1 MRQKI
6 IITKIIFS
14 LIFIFSI
21 DLFSQNLY
29 TTENFV
35 ENIKLEFTSYGI
47 ETEKQT
53 LLESSISNWN
63 KKYTQEEKST
73 IIILINF
80 LDQKKR
86 YGYIYFLEY
95 LEIISSS
102 SFKLSSTL
110 EGIIKYHYA
119 FLLQNKEKIKVYFKK
134 IIDVIVDNN
143 IINSPSHVISYNQKN
158 ISLGLEDFS
167 SYSLYNSDGTILGTL
182 VLRFLSTDLNFKSN
196 NDDFNIN
203 KSSFDFYLDLG
214 LIEGSSGLLDVNTE
228 IDFIGFPSY
237 IFKRFNLDVNSGE
250 IISNDVIMNSDK
262 LKNIP
267 GVFTYKPSQSISQNI
282 NNFLF
287 RSNGYQHTIIINN
300 KTRFKSGVTI
310 EGSKLSTKNIAEED
324 SELKILLKNNKFL
337 KFKSKDFLIA
347 DSKIFSKRTYFGF
360 YDMKDSLYHS
370 LIELNYDLQTN
381 NIELLNLDGPLKQT
395 PFYSTYFQVEINAD
409 VFNYV
414 IGEDNMD
421 FKILIAPNQRPLTVY
436 STKYFSNNNL
446 NTLTDLDGTNILK
459 VVYGYYKKTKRTDF
473 YLPDLAYYYKLKP
486 TSLEGGI
493 VELWRNGFLSYDASV
508 GLIKVMP
515 KLRHY
520 FLSHLKKSDYDE
532 MYLESLSETSKNLK
546 YNLLSNEMFLEG
558 VQEIILSKKNNII
571 VYPKDGT
578 VKLLKNRNIKS
589 LGNISVGKFDF
600 TGVDLIFDYS
610 LFKLQ
615 LLEIDTLRI
624 LSKTNSKDNYNYLY
638 NIGGDL
644 FINHPKNKSSLK
656 MLPNFPYFISAKST
670 RVYFDMPDEYG
681 VEYDSSFYFS
691 ISQFRIDSLDKA
703 SLPKFEFEGTF
714 YSNNILEPLDA
725 KLITMPDNSLGFIK
739 ELDDDGLPAYNNKTI
754 INNILQMDSSGLYVK
769 GNFMYETTSI
779 FSEKIRLFPD
789 SIQGYMDKG
798 FMSNGQM
805 SNFKKQFPSMEINN
819 VDFVYYNNK
828 DDYLHLI
835 YDSLKKSTVSAY
847 DKKSYI
853 YGDVFISPSEVISEG
868 ALLTDGAI
876 LKSHSFSYSKSE
888 IFSEETSI
896 IYNPYESS
904 NEVLISSAVSLSYN
918 LDKKILGLSSSYY
931 DTENFIL
938 PYSSI
943 TTSFSNLYWD
953 IQNQKIVF
961 ENIDNESDASEF
973 YSTNEN
979 FTNLNFISS
988 RGTFDIR
995 SKVLL
1000 LEGVPEIQI
1009 ADAFI
1014 IPDKGE
1020 VTIFENSEIL
1030 PLKNAELILDTL
1042 SEYHKF
1048 IKSNVDIISKSKF
1061 EGRGIYEYINFDDDT
1076 FEIPFSSFE
1085 LKEFDGKDVNSF
1097 SSTYSFG
1104 LVDKSSPIL
1113 MEPGFG
1119 FYGKIEL
1126 VANNEKLLF
1135 NGEIIPSEI
1144 ENFNASQAISYSGYF
1159 TPGDELAL
1167 SISNDD
1173 NDFTAAISKTDDG
1186 LFFNFFSNLI
1196 EKRSLV
1202 FFNPSG
1208 ELSYDSYNKQYLI
1221 EPLEK
1226 TNEEVY
1232 NGNSLL
1238 YSPNDGSFAFEGS
1251 VDLIDNEPNFNI
1263 LSSISATVDPDSF
1276 NISSEAFIVVDAN
1289 IRKSVINNLG
1299 IEFVDIIEMVG
1310 GALAHDNE
1318 QEVLNRLSDIIG
1330 FEKTLQHESIIL
1342 NEYRSIALADP
1353 ILNSL
1358 FVITN
1363 SQLNWSSKHS
1373 AWYNNSSINLS
1384 NIGINDINAA
1394 IDGFLEVKYLSE
1406 DFFEFNIFLQPSPEF
1421 WIFFSYDGG
1430 ILRTHSSIESYNS
1443 DITEIGATKDKY
1455 IPTMIVNEDYILTYI
1470 NDFRLK
1476 YFNITEPYDLQS
1488 PSDTFLED
1496 EVFNTITD
1504 DDDDGF

>member
-1 MRQKI
+1 MRKKI

-14 LIFIFSI
+14 LIFMLSI
-21 DLFSQNLY
+21 TSYSQNPY

-35 ENIKLEFTSYGI
+35 ENIKFEFTSYGI
-47 ETEKQT
+47 EVERQV
-53 LLESSISNWN
+53 LLENSISNWN
-63 KKYTQEEKST
+63 RRYNEEEKK
-73 IIILINF
+73 IIIELINF
-80 LDQKKR
+80 LNIKKR
-86 YGYIYFLEY
+86 YGYISFLQY
-95 LEIISSS
+95 LEIISNS
-102 SFKLSSTL
+102 SFKLSSKL
-110 EGIIKYHYA
+110 EDIIKYHFVY
-119 FLLQNKEKIKVYFKK
+119 LLQNKQKTNIYFKK
-134 IIDVIVDNN
+134 IINVIIDNN
-143 IINSPSHVISYNQKN
+143 IINSPSHIISYSQKN
-158 ISLGLEDFS
+158 ISLGVEDFS
-167 SYSLYNSDGTILGTL
+167 SYNLYNADGTVLGTL
-182 VLRFLSTDLNFKSN
+182 VLTFFGVDLTFKSN
-196 NDDFNIN
+196 NDDFNI
-203 KSSFDFYLDLG
+203 KKASFNFYLDIG
-214 LIEGSSGLLDVNTE
+214 LIEGSSGLLDGNIK

-237 IFKRFNLDVNSGE
+237 AFNSFNIDVNSGE
-250 IISNDVIMNSDK
+250 MISNDVVLKTDK
-262 LKNIP
+262 SQNIP
-267 GVFTYKPSQSISQNI
+267 GVFKYKPSKSISQKI
-282 NNFLF
+282 NNFSF
-287 RSNGYQHTIIINN
+287 NSNGYRHAIIINKN
-300 KTRFKSGVTI
+300 TRFKSGITI
-310 EGSKLSTKNIAEED
+310 EGSKLSTKSIGEEK
-324 SELKILLKNNKFL
+324 SELKVLMKNNKFL
-337 KFKSKDFLIA
+337 KFNSKEFIIT
-347 DSKIFSKRTYFGF
+347 DSKIYSKSTYFGF
-360 YDMKDSLYHS
+360 YDEKDSLYHY
-370 LIELNYDLQTN
+370 LIELNYNLKTN

-436 STKYFSNNNL
+436 SSKYFSNNNL
-446 NTLTDLDGTNILK
+446 NTLTDLGGTNILK

-486 TSLEGGI
+486 KSLEGGI
-493 VELWRNGFLSYDASV
+493 VDLWRNGFLSYDASV
-508 GLIKVMP
+508 GLIKVLP

-532 MYLESLSETSKNLK
+532 MYFESLSENSRNLK
-546 YNLLSNEMFLEG
+546 YNLVSKEMLFEG
-558 VQEIILSKKNNII
+558 VQEIVLSKKNNII

-578 VKLLKNRNIKS
+578 VQLSKNRNIKS

-624 LSKTNSKDNYNYLY
+624 LSKTNSIDNYNYLY

-656 MLPNFPYFISAKST
+656 MLPSFPYFISAKST
-670 RVYFDMPDEYG
+670 RVYFNMPDEYG
-681 VEYDSSFYFS
+681 LEYDSSFYFS

-703 SLPKFEFEGTF
+703 SLPNFEFDGTF
-714 YSNNILEPLDA
+714 YSNNILKPLDA
-725 KLITMPDNSLGFIK
+725 KLITMPDNSFGFIK
-739 ELDDDGLPAYNNKTI
+739 ELDNNGLPAYNNKVT
-754 INNILQMDSSGLYVK
+754 INNILKMDSSGLHVN
-769 GNFMYETTSI
+769 GNFQYKTTSI

-789 SIQGYMDKG
+789 SIQGYVDTG
-798 FMSNGQM
+798 FMKNGQM
-805 SNFKKQFPSMEINN
+805 VNVKKQFPTMEINN

-835 YDSLKKSTVSAY
+835 YDSLKNSKVSAY
-847 DKKSYI
+847 ENKSYI
-853 YGDVFISPSEVISEG
+853 YGDVFVSPSEVISEG
-868 ALLTDGAI
+868 TLLSDGAI
-876 LKSHSFSYSKSE
+876 LKSNSFSYSKSE
-888 IFSEETSI
+888 IFSEEASV

-904 NEVLISSAVSLSYN
+904 KEVLVSNDVSLSYN
-918 LDKKILGLSSSYY
+918 LDKNILGLTSSYY
-931 DTENFIL
+931 DIENFIL

-943 TTSFSNLYWD
+943 TTSFSNLFWD
-953 IQNQKIVF
+953 IANQKITF
-961 ENIDNESDASEF
+961 ENVDNSREASEF

-979 FTNLNFISS
+979 FNNLNFTSS
-988 RGTFDIR
+988 RGTFDIKSR
-995 SKVLL
+995 ALL
-1000 LEGVPEIQI
+1000 LEDVPEIQI

-1014 IPDKGE
+1014 IPDKGQ

-1030 PLKNAELILDTL
+1030 PLENAELILDTL

-1048 IKSNVDIISKSKF
+1048 IKSNVQISSKSKF
-1061 EGRGIYEYINFDDDT
+1061 EGRGIYEYINFDEDT

-1085 LKEFDGKDVNSF
+1085 LKEFDDKDIS
-1097 SSTYSFG
+1097 SILSTYSFG
-1104 LVDKSSPIL
+1104 LVDKSNPIL

-1144 ENFNASQAISYSGYF
+1144 GNFNASQAIPYSGYF

-1173 NDFTAAISKTDDG
+1173 NDFTSAISKTDDG
-1186 LFFNFFSNLI
+1186 LFFSFFSNPI

-1238 YSPNDGSFAFEGS
+1238 YSPNDGSFSFEGS
-1251 VDLIDNEPNFNI
+1251 VNLIDNEPNFNI
-1263 LSSISATVDPDSF
+1263 SSSLSATVNPDSF

-1299 IEFVDIIEMVG
+1299 AEFVDIIEMVG

-1318 QEVLNRLSDIIG
+1318 QEVLSRLSDIIG

-1353 ILNSL
+1353 LLNSL

-1363 SQLNWSSKHS
+1363 SQLNWSSKHN

-1406 DFFEFNIFLQPSPEF
+1406 GFFEFNIFLQPSPEF

-1455 IPTMIVNEDYILTYI
+1455 ISTMIVNEDYILTYI